1 MTTESAAGGPE
12 GPAKRIANGYAV
24 SGQALELGTVVVD
37 GAADPDARIRI
48 PLATINRHGLVAG
61 ATGTGK
67 TKTLQLIAEQL
78 SAAGVPVLMA
88 DVKGDL
94 SGLSKPGEANDKT
107 AARAKDTGDDWTGTG
122 FPVEF
127 LSLGTGGWA
136 CRCARPLKASV
147 RFYCQKFWGSTL
159 LRSRRSG

>member
-1 MTTESAAGGPE
+1 MTTESAADGPE
-12 GPAKRIANGYAV
+12 GPAKRIADGSAV

-37 GAADPDARIRI
+37 GAADPTAQIRI

-78 SAAGVPVLMA
+78 SAEGVPVLMA

-94 SGLSKPGEANDKT
+94 SGLAQPGVSNEK
-107 AARAKDTGDDWTGTG
+107 
-122 FPVEF
+122 
-127 LSLGTGGWA
+127 
-136 CRCARPLKASV
+136 
-147 RFYCQKFWGSTL
+147 
-159 LRSRRSG
+159 